1 MDINTT
7 KRKLLSLNLEVT
19 SNIMIGRHNP
29 PKVFH
34 RFFLWFCH
42 PSLRKYIEGDLLE
55 LYEEQLL
62 TRGKRK
68 ADRRFIVDVLLLF
81 RPGIIRPYE
90 SHSTNLA
97 SMINNYFKVGVRN
110 ILKYKVFSFINVFG
124 LAMAMS
130 VCMLVIT
137 MLADQKRYDA
147 FHVNRERIYRM
158 NSSVTEGRNAYATS
172 PYPLADALKSD
183 YQIVDETTVLI
194 PDVGGDATY
203 GQRIIDM
210 RGYFAAPSFFEV
222 FSFELQEGDKRTA
235 LTSPRSMVISTE
247 MAKKL
252 FGSENAIGKVIQ
264 FADRKLPF
272 PQRHDGVGAAPVTW
286 GNFTITGVIDESQ
299 YKSHLRFDVLVSSSS
314 LPALVSESKIADRIN
329 DWEGYFRCYTFVMLK
344 TGKSEEDLQI
354 ALNDLVSR
362 KYAGIKSDVVKGF
375 HLTPEKL
382 SDVPLDLKGNDTND
396 RLPEMGYFILSILA
410 GIIMLS
416 ACLNYINLSIA
427 RALTRAKEIGIRKVT
442 GAGRLSLIIQF
453 ICESVITSLL
463 ALVMA
468 VLMLMAIKPAF
479 KSLWVNK
486 FLNFELPELPSVYFA
501 FIALAIITGIVAG
514 WYPAFY
520 ISKYQPV
527 KALKNLDS
535 MKNRKLGARKVLS
548 VLQFVISL
556 FFITT
561 SILIYNQFS
570 HFMHFDY
577 GFKSS
582 NIINIEL
589 QGADPEKLSN
599 ALKAVPDVEAISAS
613 DIIPATG
620 RNNGMQL
627 KRLATNDE
635 FTNVDVI
642 QADDHFIPNLG
653 LKVIAG
659 NNLPPSANASG
670 QQVVVNEAFTRK
682 LGYSNP
688 MDAIGAVFE
697 SNWDKEP
704 VQVTGVVQDFRFN
717 LLINRHE
724 IEPLLMRNSP
734 GSFMYLNVKVSSS
747 DQKATIARLEKGWKT
762 IDPVHDFKYAFFDD
776 QLATTHEGIFDVV
789 SIIGFIAMLAII
801 IACLGL
807 LGMATYI
814 AERRRKEVGIRKV
827 LGAEEF
833 GIAALLSRDF
843 VIMLGISICIGA
855 PLSYIINNFWL
866 QKFPNRVEFGLGTV
880 GLGVSALLALG
891 LLTIASQTFRVSRT
905 NPVESLRAD

>member
-1 MDINTT
+1 MTQ
-7 KRKLLSLNLEVT
+7 
-19 SNIMIGRHNP
+19 RHTP
-29 PKVFH
+29 PKFVH

-55 LYEEQLL
+55 LYEQQLKSS
-62 TRGKRK
+62 GKRK
-68 ADRRFIVDVLLLF
+68 ADLQFIVDVLLLF
-81 RPGIIRPYE
+81 RPGIIKPYE
-90 SHSTNLA
+90 SHTTNPI
-97 SMINNYFKVGVRN
+97 SMINNYCKVAMRN

-158 NSSVTEGRNAYATS
+158 NSAIAEGRNAYATS
-172 PYPLADALKSD
+172 PYPLADALKTE
-183 YQIVDETTVLI
+183 YQIIDKTTVLV
-194 PDVGGDATY
+194 PDVGGDAKY
-203 GQRIIDM
+203 GERIIDM
-210 RGYFAAPSFFEV
+210 RGYFALPTFFDV
-222 FSFELQEGDKRTA
+222 FSFELQDGDKRTA
-235 LTSPRSMVISTE
+235 LNLPQSMIISAE

-252 FGSENAIGKVIQ
+252 FGNENAIGKIIE
-264 FADRKLPF
+264 FSDRKLPF
-272 PQRHDGVGAAPVTW
+272 PLRHDGVAAAPVTW
-286 GNFTITGVIDESQ
+286 GNFTVTGVIDESK

-314 LPALVSESKIADRIN
+314 LPALVKESKQWDRTN
-329 DWEGYFRCYTFVMLK
+329 DWENYFRCYTFVMVK
-344 TGKSEEDLQI
+344 DGKSGEDLQT
-354 ALNDLVSR
+354 ALNDLVRR
-362 KYAGIKSDVVKGF
+362 KYAGNKSEVVKGF
-375 HLTPEKL
+375 RLIPEKL
-382 SDVPLDLKGNDTND
+382 KDIQLDLKGNDTND
-396 RLPEMGYFILSILA
+396 RLPGMGYFILSILA

-442 GAGRLSLIIQF
+442 GAGRASLIFQF
-453 ICESVITSLL
+453 ISESVITSLL
-463 ALVMA
+463 ALVIA

-479 KSLWVNK
+479 KGLWVIK

-501 FIALAIITGIVAG
+501 FVGLAIITGIVAG

-527 KALKNLDS
+527 RALKNLDS
-535 MKNRKLGARKVLS
+535 MKTGKMGARKVLS

-561 SILIYNQFS
+561 AILIYNQFS

-582 NIINIEL
+582 NIVNIEL
-589 QGADPEKLSN
+589 QGVDQEKLSN
-599 ALKAVPDVEAISAS
+599 ALKTIPDVESISAS

-620 RNNGMQL
+620 RNNGMAMKKL
-627 KRLATNDE
+627 GTNDE
-635 FTNVDVI
+635 FTNLNVI

-653 LKVIAG
+653 LKVVAG
-659 NNLPPSANASG
+659 KNLPPSENATG

-688 MDAIGAVFE
+688 IEAVGAMFE

-704 VQVTGVVQDFRFN
+704 VQVIGVVQDFRFN

-724 IEPLLMRNSP
+724 IEPLLLRNSP
-734 GSFMYLNVKVSSS
+734 SSFMYLNVKISSL
-747 DQKATIARLEKGWKT
+747 DQKAAIAKLEKSWKT
-762 IDPVHDFKYAFFDD
+762 IDPVHDFKYEFFDD
-776 QLATTHEGIFDVV
+776 QLSTTHEGIFDVV
-789 SIIGFIAMLAII
+789 SIIGFIAMLAIM

-827 LGAEEF
+827 LGAAEF
-833 GIAALLSRDF
+833 GIATLLSRDF
-843 VIMLGISICIGA
+843 IIMLSISIFIGS
-855 PLSYIINNFWL
+855 PLSFFANNFWL
-866 QKFPNRVEFGLGTV
+866 QKFPNRVEFGIGTV
-880 GLGVSALLALG
+880 TLGASMLLVLG
-891 LLTIASQTFRVSRT
+891 LITIASQTFRVSRT

>member
-1 MDINTT
+1 MT
-7 KRKLLSLNLEVT
+7 
-19 SNIMIGRHNP
+19 GRHP
-29 PKVFH
+29 PKLFH

-55 LYEEQLL
+55 LYEQQLEAA
-62 TRGKRK
+62 GKWK
-68 ADRRFIVDVLLLF
+68 ADWRFAMDVLLLF

-147 FHVNRERIYRM
+147 FHVNKDRVYRM
-158 NSSVTEGRNAYATS
+158 NSAIAEGRNAYATS

-183 YQIVDETTVLI
+183 YQIIDETTVLV

-203 GQRIIDM
+203 GERIIDM
-210 RGYFAAPSFFEV
+210 RGYFAAPTFFDV

-235 LTSPRSMVISTE
+235 LTLPQSMIISTE
-247 MAKKL
+247 MARKL
-252 FGSENAIGKVIQ
+252 FGNENAIGKVIE
-264 FADRKLPF
+264 FSDRKLPF
-272 PQRHDGVGAAPVTW
+272 PQRHDGVAAAPVTW
-286 GNFTITGVIDESQ
+286 GNFTVTGIMDESQ

-314 LPALVSESKIADRIN
+314 LPGLVKENKMPDRTR
-329 DWEGYFRCYTFVMLK
+329 DWENFFRCYTYVMLK
-344 TGKSEEDLQI
+344 DGKSQEDLRT

-375 HLTPEKL
+375 RLIPERLT
-382 SDVPLDLKGNDTND
+382 DVQFDLKGNDTND
-396 RLPEMGYFILSILA
+396 RLPEMGYFVLSILA
-410 GIIMLS
+410 GVIMLS

-442 GAGRLSLIIQF
+442 GARRVSLIFQF
-453 ICESVITSLL
+453 ISESVITSLL

-479 KSLWVNK
+479 KGLWVNK

-501 FIALAIITGIVAG
+501 FIGLAVVTGIVAG

-527 KALKNLDS
+527 LALKNLDS
-535 MKNRKLGARKVLS
+535 MKNRKMGARKVLS

-582 NIINIEL
+582 NIVNIEL
-589 QGADPEKLSN
+589 QGADPDKLSN
-599 ALKAVPDVEAISAS
+599 ALKAVPDVESVSAT

-620 RNNGMQL
+620 RNNGMVL
-627 KRLATNDE
+627 KKLATNDE
-635 FTNVDVI
+635 FTNVNVI

-659 NNLPPSANASG
+659 KNLPPSEHASS
-670 QQVVVNEAFTRK
+670 QQVVVNEAFVRK

-688 MDAIGAVFE
+688 MDAVGGMFE

-704 VQVTGVVQDFRFN
+704 VQVIGVVQDFRFN

-724 IEPLLMRNSP
+724 IEPLLLRNSP
-734 GSFMYLNVKVSSS
+734 ASFMYLNVKISSL
-747 DQKATIARLEKGWKT
+747 DQKATIAKLEKTWKT
-762 IDPVHDFKYAFFDD
+762 IDPVHDFKYEFFDD

-833 GIAALLSRDF
+833 GIATLLSRDF
-843 VIMLGISICIGA
+843 IVMLGISICIGA
-855 PLSYIINNFWL
+855 PLSFFVNNFWL

-880 GLGVSALLALG
+880 TLGASVLLVLG
-891 LLTIASQTFRVSRT
+891 LITIASQTFRVSRT
-905 NPVESLRAD
+905 NPVESLRTE